1 MGSLMKEFISYGKII
16 YKKNQKFMSWIFLAV
31 IIMYPFLHVNV
42 GIDVTDTGY
51 SLGSFLFEPQMGEE
65 WVLFATYLANL
76 TGSLFAMLPFGNTML
91 GMNIYTSAI
100 VSLSGAMAYIFLK
113 KKIPTWIIFLGIF
126 MAESLCW
133 CPTIILYNYL
143 TYFLFTLLVIFLYMG
158 LTQKRSYL
166 FWAGIVLGLNVMVR
180 FPNLAQAAL
189 ILAVWYYGWLK
200 KDRFQLVLQNTLLCI
215 GGFITGLA
223 VVLAEISIQ
232 YGLDSY
238 ISMITHLFN
247 MSSSSGDGHSL
258 GSMLFAIVDAYFVAF
273 RWLLYPL
280 ALTIAGLFA
289 FRMVRN
295 HRILIKTGSVLYF
308 IGMLLLLRV
317 LYGRGM
323 FNLKYYTYESMFQ
336 WVAIF
341 LILSIVTM
349 LMVMTQKEHQAEEKM
364 LAFIILLVI
373 LVTPLGSDNY
383 LYPIMNHL
391 FLIAPISLY
400 WMFQKG
406 KNAALPVKMML
417 AMILAVT
424 LIQSIAFGYT
434 FVFRDGTQ
442 GEALT
447 TEMTNNR
454 VLKGMKTSEQ
464 KAAMLSSVTKYV
476 YDNDLTGN
484 EVILYGNIPAMSCFL
499 EMPAALTTSWPD
511 LATYRVESM
520 KAELEQLK
528 KEDEMPVIMLSAGVA
543 AWMSEDL
550 EEMTKLEITPEMYQN
565 DDKVELIRQFIM
577 EQQYSEVYA
586 NDMFVIYTKNN

>member
-1 MGSLMKEFISYGKII
+1 MEKLIKHLKENRNFI
-16 YKKNQKFMSWIFLAV
+16 SWIFIAV
-31 IIMYPFLHVNV
+31 ILLYPFLHVNI

-76 TGSLFAMLPFGNTML
+76 TGSMLAMLPFGNTML
-91 GMNIYTSAI
+91 GMNVYTSAI
-100 VSLSGAMAYIFLK
+100 VSLSASISYIFLK
-113 KKIPTWIIFLGIF
+113 KKLPEWIIFLGIF

-143 TYFLFTLLVIFLYMG
+143 TYLFFTLLIVLLYMG
-158 LTQKRSYL
+158 LTQKRVFL
-166 FWAGIVLGLNVMVR
+166 FWAGIILGLNVMVR

-189 ILAVWYYGWLK
+189 ILSVWYYGWLR
-200 KDRFQLVLQNTLLCI
+200 KDRFLLVLQNTLLCI
-215 GGFITGLA
+215 GGLLTGLA

-238 ISMITHLFN
+238 ISMISHLFN

-258 GSMLFAIVDAYFVAF
+258 GSMLFSIVDAYFVAF

-280 ALTIAGLFA
+280 ALTVAGLIA
-289 FRMVRN
+289 FYLVRKN
-295 HRILIKTGSVLYF
+295 KVLTRVGAVLYF
-308 IGMLLLLRV
+308 AGMLLLLRL

-341 LILSIVTM
+341 LILSMITM
-349 LMVMTQKEHQAEEKM
+349 LMVMLQKEYATEEKV
-364 LAFIILLVI
+364 LACMILLII

-383 LYPIMNHL
+383 LYPIMNNL
-391 FLIAPISLY
+391 FLIAPVTFY
-400 WMFQKG
+400 WMFQFLKG
-406 KNAALPVKMML
+406 RKAVLPVKMML
-417 AMILAVT
+417 AMIIVIT
-424 LIQSIAFGYT
+424 LIQSTAFGYT

-447 TEMTNNR
+447 SEVTRNR
-454 VLKGMKTSEQ
+454 VLKGMKTSTQ
-464 KAAMLSSVTKYV
+464 KAAMLEA
-476 YDNDLTGN
+476 LTEFADSNGLIGK

-520 KAELEQLK
+520 KEELAELAIQ
-528 KEDEMPVIMLSAGVA
+528 DEKPVVILSSAVA
-543 AWMSEDL
+543 AWISEDL
-550 EEMTKLEITPEMYQN
+550 EEMTNLQITPETYQ
-565 DDKVELIRQFIM
+565 DDGKIWLIRQFID
-577 EQQYSEVYA
+577 EQQYQEIYA
-586 NDMFVIYTKNN
+586 NDSFVIYTATN

>member
-1 MGSLMKEFISYGKII
+1 MKEFISYGKII
-16 YKKNQKFMSWIFLAV
+16 YKKNQKFMSWIFLVV

-143 TYFLFTLLVIFLYMG
+143 TYFLFTLLVVFLYMG

-528 KEDEMPVIMLSAGVA
+528 KEDEMPVIMLNAGVA

-550 EEMTKLEITPEMYQN
+550 EEMTKLEITPEKYQN

>member
-1 MGSLMKEFISYGKII
+1 MEKII
-16 YKKNQKFMSWIFLAV
+16 KHLKENRNFISWIFISV
-31 IIMYPFLHVNV
+31 ILLYPFLHVNI

-76 TGSLFAMLPFGNTML
+76 TGSMFAMLPFGNTML
-91 GMNIYTSAI
+91 GMNVYTSAI
-100 VSLSGAMAYIFLK
+100 VSLSAFISYIFLK
-113 KKIPTWIIFLGIF
+113 KKLPEWIVFLGIF

-143 TYFLFTLLVIFLYMG
+143 TYLFFTLLIVLLYMG
-158 LTQKRSYL
+158 LTQKRVFL
-166 FWAGIVLGLNVMVR
+166 FWAGIILGLNVMVR

-189 ILAVWYYGWLK
+189 ILSVWYYGWLR
-200 KDRFQLVLQNTLLCI
+200 KDRFLLVLQNTLLCI
-215 GGFITGLA
+215 GGFLTGLA

-238 ISMITHLFN
+238 ISMISHLFN

-258 GSMLFAIVDAYFVAF
+258 GSMLFSIADAYFVAF

-280 ALTIAGLFA
+280 ALTVAGLIA
-289 FRMVRN
+289 FYLVRKN
-295 HRILIKTGSVLYF
+295 KVLTRVGAVLYF
-308 IGMLLLLRV
+308 AGMLLLLRL

-341 LILSIVTM
+341 LILSMITM
-349 LMVMTQKEHQAEEKM
+349 LMVMLQKEYATEEKV
-364 LAFIILLVI
+364 LACMILLII

-383 LYPIMNHL
+383 LYPIMNNL
-391 FLIAPISLY
+391 FLIAPVTFY
-400 WMFQKG
+400 WMFQFLKG
-406 KNAALPVKMML
+406 RKAVLPVKMML
-417 AMILAVT
+417 AMIIVIT
-424 LIQSIAFGYT
+424 LIQSTAFGYT

-447 TEMTNNR
+447 SEVTRNR
-454 VLKGMKTSEQ
+454 VLKGMKTSPQ
-464 KAAMLSSVTKYV
+464 KAAMLESVTEFADSNGLVGK
-476 YDNDLTGN
+476 

-511 LATYRVESM
+511 LATYRVETM
-520 KAELEQLK
+520 KEELAELAIQ
-528 KEDEMPVIMLSAGVA
+528 DEKPVVILSSAVA
-543 AWMSEDL
+543 AWISEDL
-550 EEMTKLEITPEMYQN
+550 EEMTKLQITPEMYHN
-565 DDKVELIRQFIM
+565 DEKVELIRQFIM
-577 EQQYSEVYA
+577 ILQYQEIYA
-586 NDMFVIYTKNN
+586 NDSFVIYTATN

>member
-1 MGSLMKEFISYGKII
+1 
-16 YKKNQKFMSWIFLAV
+16 
-31 IIMYPFLHVNV
+31 
-42 GIDVTDTGY
+42 
-51 SLGSFLFEPQMGEE
+51 
-65 WVLFATYLANL
+65 
-76 TGSLFAMLPFGNTML
+76 
-91 GMNIYTSAI
+91 
-100 VSLSGAMAYIFLK
+100 
-113 KKIPTWIIFLGIF
+113 
-126 MAESLCW
+126 
-133 CPTIILYNYL
+133 
-143 TYFLFTLLVIFLYMG
+143 
-158 LTQKRSYL
+158 
-166 FWAGIVLGLNVMVR
+166 
-180 FPNLAQAAL
+180 
-189 ILAVWYYGWLK
+189 
-200 KDRFQLVLQNTLLCI
+200 
-215 GGFITGLA
+215 
-223 VVLAEISIQ
+223 
-232 YGLDSY
+232 
-238 ISMITHLFN
+238 

-295 HRILIKTGSVLYF
+295 HRILIKTGAVLYF

-400 WMFQKG
+400 WMLQKG

-417 AMILAVT
+417 AMILSVT

-520 KAELEQLK
+520 KTELEQLK
-528 KEDEMPVIMLSAGVA
+528 KEDEMPVIMLNAGVA

-550 EEMTKLEITPEMYQN
+550 EEMTKLEITPEKYQN

-586 NDMFVIYTKNN
+586 NDMFVIYIKNN

>member
-1 MGSLMKEFISYGKII
+1 MKEFISYGKII

-143 TYFLFTLLVIFLYMG
+143 TYFLFTLLVVFLYMG

-295 HRILIKTGSVLYF
+295 HRILIKTGAVFYF
-308 IGMLLLLRV
+308 IGMLLLLRI

-336 WVAIF
+336 WGAIF

-406 KNAALPVKMML
+406 KNATLPVRMML
-417 AMILAVT
+417 TMILVVT

-464 KAAMLSSVTKYV
+464 KAAMLTSVTKYV

-528 KEDEMPVIMLSAGVA
+528 KEDAMPVIMLSAGVA

-550 EEMTKLEITPEMYQN
+550 EEMTKLEITPEKYQN

>member
-1 MGSLMKEFISYGKII
+1 MKEFISYGKII
-16 YKKNQKFMSWIFLAV
+16 YKKNQNFMSWIFLAV

-406 KNAALPVKMML
+406 KNATLPVRMML
-417 AMILAVT
+417 TMILVVT

>member
-1 MGSLMKEFISYGKII
+1 MKEFISYGKII
-16 YKKNQKFMSWIFLAV
+16 YKKNQNFMSWIFLVV

-232 YGLDSY
+232 YGLNSY

-295 HRILIKTGSVLYF
+295 HRILIKTGLVLYF

-400 WMFQKG
+400 WMLQKG

-464 KAAMLSSVTKYV
+464 KAAMLTSVTKYV

-520 KAELEQLK
+520 KAELKQLK

-550 EEMTKLEITPEMYQN
+550 EEMTKLEITPEKYQN

>member
-1 MGSLMKEFISYGKII
+1 
-16 YKKNQKFMSWIFLAV
+16 MSWIFLAV

-550 EEMTKLEITPEMYQN
+550 EEMTKLEITPEKYQN

>member
-1 MGSLMKEFISYGKII
+1 MKEFISYGKII
-16 YKKNQKFMSWIFLAV
+16 YKKNQNFMSWIFLAV

-232 YGLDSY
+232 YGLDAY

-295 HRILIKTGSVLYF
+295 HRILIKTGAVLYF

-383 LYPIMNHL
+383 LYPIINHL

-400 WMFQKG
+400 WMLQKG

-550 EEMTKLEITPEMYQN
+550 EEMTKLEITPEKYQN

>member
-232 YGLDSY
+232 YGLDAY

-364 LAFIILLVI
+364 LVFIILLVI

>member
-1 MGSLMKEFISYGKII
+1 MIL
-16 YKKNQKFMSWIFLAV
+16 L
-31 IIMYPFLHVNV
+31 YPFLHVNI

-76 TGSLFAMLPFGNTML
+76 TGSMFAMLPFGNTML
-91 GMNIYTSAI
+91 GMNVYTSAI
-100 VSLSGAMAYIFLK
+100 VSLSAFISYIFLK
-113 KKIPTWIIFLGIF
+113 KKLPEWIVFLGIF

-143 TYFLFTLLVIFLYMG
+143 TYLFFTLLIVLLYMG
-158 LTQKRSYL
+158 LTQKRVFL
-166 FWAGIVLGLNVMVR
+166 FWAGIILGLNVMVR

-189 ILAVWYYGWLK
+189 ILSVWYYGWLR
-200 KDRFQLVLQNTLLCI
+200 KDRFLLVLQNTLLCI
-215 GGFITGLA
+215 GGFLTGLA

-258 GSMLFAIVDAYFVAF
+258 GSMLFSIVDAYFVAF

-280 ALTIAGLFA
+280 ALTVAGLIA
-289 FRMVRN
+289 FYLVRKN
-295 HRILIKTGSVLYF
+295 KVLTRVGAVLYF
-308 IGMLLLLRV
+308 AGMLLLLRL

-341 LILSIVTM
+341 LILSMITM
-349 LMVMTQKEHQAEEKM
+349 LMVMLQKEYATEEKV
-364 LAFIILLVI
+364 LACMILLII

-383 LYPIMNHL
+383 LYPIMNNL
-391 FLIAPISLY
+391 FLIAPVTFY
-400 WMFQKG
+400 WMFQFLKG
-406 KNAALPVKMML
+406 RKAVLPVKMML
-417 AMILAVT
+417 AMIIVIT
-424 LIQSIAFGYT
+424 LIQSTAFGYT

-447 TEMTNNR
+447 TEVTQNR
-454 VLKGMKTSEQ
+454 VLKGMKTSPQ
-464 KAAMLSSVTKYV
+464 KAAMLESVTEFADSNGLVGK
-476 YDNDLTGN
+476 

-511 LATYRVESM
+511 LATYRVETM
-520 KAELEQLK
+520 KEELDKLI
-528 KEDEMPVIMLSAGVA
+528 KEDEKPVIILSAGVA

-550 EEMTKLEITPEMYQN
+550 EEMTKLQITPEMYHN
-565 DDKVELIRQFIM
+565 DEKVELIRQFIM
-577 EQQYSEVYA
+577 ALQYQETYA
-586 NDMFVIYTKNN
+586 NDSFVIYTATN

>member
-16 YKKNQKFMSWIFLAV
+16 YKKNQNFMSWIFLAV

-232 YGLDSY
+232 YGLNSY

-295 HRILIKTGSVLYF
+295 HRILIKTGAVLYF

>member
-1 MGSLMKEFISYGKII
+1 MKEFISYGKII
-16 YKKNQKFMSWIFLAV
+16 YKKNQNFMSWIFLAV

-295 HRILIKTGSVLYF
+295 HRILIKTGAVLYF

-550 EEMTKLEITPEMYQN
+550 EEMTKLEITPEKYQN

>member
-1 MGSLMKEFISYGKII
+1 MEKLIKHLKENRNFI
-16 YKKNQKFMSWIFLAV
+16 SWIFISV
-31 IIMYPFLHVNV
+31 ILLYPFLHVNI

-76 TGSLFAMLPFGNTML
+76 TGSMFAMLPFGNTML
-91 GMNIYTSAI
+91 GMNVYTSAI
-100 VSLSGAMAYIFLK
+100 VSLSAFISYIFLK
-113 KKIPTWIIFLGIF
+113 KKLPEWIVFLGIF

-143 TYFLFTLLVIFLYMG
+143 TYLFFTLLIVLLYMG
-158 LTQKRSYL
+158 LTQKRVFL
-166 FWAGIVLGLNVMVR
+166 FWAGIILGLNVMVR

-189 ILAVWYYGWLK
+189 ILSVWYYGWLR
-200 KDRFQLVLQNTLLCI
+200 KDRFLLVLQNTLLCI
-215 GGFITGLA
+215 GGFLTGLA

-238 ISMITHLFN
+238 ISMISHLFN

-258 GSMLFAIVDAYFVAF
+258 GSMLFSIADAYFVAF

-280 ALTIAGLFA
+280 ALTVAGLIA
-289 FRMVRN
+289 FYLVRKN
-295 HRILIKTGSVLYF
+295 KVLTRVGAVLYF
-308 IGMLLLLRV
+308 AGMLLLLRL

-341 LILSIVTM
+341 LILSMITM
-349 LMVMTQKEHQAEEKM
+349 LMVMLQKEYATEEKV
-364 LAFIILLVI
+364 LACMILLII

-383 LYPIMNHL
+383 LYPIMNNL
-391 FLIAPISLY
+391 FLIAPVTFY
-400 WMFQKG
+400 WMFQFLKG
-406 KNAALPVKMML
+406 RKAVLPVKMML
-417 AMILAVT
+417 AMIIVIT
-424 LIQSIAFGYT
+424 LIQSTAFGYT

-447 TEMTNNR
+447 TEVTQNR
-454 VLKGMKTSEQ
+454 VLKGMKTSPQ
-464 KAAMLSSVTKYV
+464 KAAMLESVTEFADSNGLVGK
-476 YDNDLTGN
+476 

-511 LATYRVESM
+511 LATYRVETM
-520 KAELEQLK
+520 KEELDKLI
-528 KEDEMPVIMLSAGVA
+528 KEDEKPVIIFSAGVA

-550 EEMTKLEITPEMYQN
+550 EEMTKLQITPEMYHN
-565 DDKVELIRQFIM
+565 DEKVELIRQFIM
-577 EQQYSEVYA
+577 ALQYQETYA
-586 NDMFVIYTKNN
+586 NDSFVIYTATN